1 MGDDTTAYKTRR
13 VSINGWANVSIEQDV
28 PVSDSHVNLFR
39 WIDLAREMK
48 EGASVI
54 QLTNQAQ
61 RLARAIKKI
70 ESFTA
75 ITRSY
80 KENSKR
86 VWKVKRG
93 K

>member
-39 WIDLAREMK
+39 WIDLDRERK
-48 EGASVI
+48 EGERVKL
-54 QLTNQAQ
+54 LTNQEQ
-61 RLARAIKKI
+61 RLERAIKKI

-75 ITRSY
+75 ITRTY